1 RLKAPVGAALL
12 RDRPMTEPTNLPDS
26 DNGRPL
32 QSMMPALLLGM
43 AAFLNNFDVTAVV
56 IALPAVALQL
66 GFGVAGY
73 AWVMDAYSL
82 AFSGAL
88 LFAGALADRYG
99 RRRALLV
106 GNGIFALASLACGMA
121 WDGPTLL
128 VARALQGIGAAFIVT
143 GGFAL
148 IASVYVQARARTDA
162 FALVG
167 VMSGVAM
174 AFGPTMGGLV
184 SSWIGWRWIFL
195 INLPACALVAWGA
208 PRLVAEAREAV
219 PRPLD
224 PLGVVL
230 FTSALTALVE
240 ALLHGRASTSHMV
253 AGLALSAV
261 FLAAFGLQQ
270 RGRDEPI
277 LDPGIFV
284 QRPMI
289 GIAILLCAVSIGY
302 WAILV
307 YLPLFFAAAFDWSS
321 EVAGL
326 ALLTATVPMLFL
338 PPLGGWL
345 VNRLGWRL
353 HFALALGILA
363 AGNTTI
369 AIALISDGSAPPQI
383 ATFCGI
389 AAIGVGVALAH
400 PQLSG
405 AAVSLVPPD
414 LAGLASAVTVV
425 MRQAGFAVG
434 IAVLGAVL
442 HNQESAI
449 SYVWL
454 FSAAA
459 GASAAGLAAALVLL
473 PASAGPS
480 KK

>member
-1 RLKAPVGAALL
+1 
-12 RDRPMTEPTNLPDS
+12 
-26 DNGRPL
+26 
-32 QSMMPALLLGM
+32 
-43 AAFLNNFDVTAVV
+43 
-56 IALPAVALQL
+56 
-66 GFGVAGY
+66 
-73 AWVMDAYSL
+73 
-82 AFSGAL
+82 
-88 LFAGALADRYG
+88 
-99 RRRALLV
+99 
-106 GNGIFALASLACGMA
+106 
-121 WDGPTLL
+121 L

-167 VMSGVAM
+167 VLSGVAM

-195 INLPACALVAWGA
+195 INLPVCALVAWGV
-208 PRLVAEAREAV
+208 PRLVREAREAV

-240 ALLHGRASTSHMV
+240 ALLHGRTSASHLV

-261 FLAAFGLQQ
+261 LLVAFGVQQ
-270 RGRDEPI
+270 RSRANPI
-277 LDPGIFV
+277 LDPVIFV
-284 QRPMI
+284 QPAMV

-326 ALLTATVPMLFL
+326 ALLTATLPMLFL
-338 PPLGGWL
+338 PPLGGRL
-345 VNRLGWRL
+345 VGHLGWRL
-353 HFALALGILA
+353 YFALALAILA
-363 AGNTTI
+363 AGNATI
-369 AIALISDGSAPPQI
+369 AIALISDGSAPQLIP
-383 ATFCGI
+383 TFCGI

-405 AAVSLVPPD
+405 AAVSLAPPD

-425 MRQAGFAVG
+425 MRQGGFAVG

-442 HNQESAI
+442 RDQGSAI
-449 SYVWL
+449 SYLWP
-454 FSAAA
+454 FFAA
-459 GASAAGLAAALVLL
+459 GVASAAGLVAALVLL
-473 PASAGPS
+473 PEPAAAS

>member
-1 RLKAPVGAALL
+1 
-12 RDRPMTEPTNLPDS
+12 MT
-26 DNGRPL
+26 
-32 QSMMPALLLGM
+32 PALLLGM
-43 AAFLNNFDVTAVV
+43 AGFLTNFDVTAVV
-56 IALPAVALQL
+56 IALPAVAREL
-66 GFGVAGY
+66 GLDVAGY

-82 AFSGAL
+82 AFTACL

-195 INLPACALVAWGA
+195 INLPVCALVAWGV

-240 ALLHGRASTSHMV
+240 ALLHGRTSTSHMV

-261 FLAAFGLQQ
+261 FLAAFGIQQ
-270 RGRDEPI
+270 RSRDNPI

-284 QRPMI
+284 QPAMI

-321 EVAGL
+321 EVAGI
-326 ALLTATVPMLFL
+326 ALLTATLPMLFL
-338 PPLGGWL
+338 PPLGGRL
-345 VNRLGWRL
+345 VDRLGWRL
-353 HFALALGILA
+353 HFALALA
-363 AGNTTI
+363 M
-369 AIALISDGSAPPQI
+369 
-383 ATFCGI
+383 
-389 AAIGVGVALAH
+389 
-400 PQLSG
+400 SG
-405 AAVSLVPPD
+405 RRQCHHCDRAD
-414 LAGLASAVTVV
+414 LG
-425 MRQAGFAVG
+425 
-434 IAVLGAVL
+434 
-442 HNQESAI
+442 
-449 SYVWL
+449 W

-459 GASAAGLAAALVLL
+459 NSDFLRDCRDWGRRRFGSPATVRRGRVACAAGSCWPGICRDSRHAPGRLRGRHRSSRRGAS
-473 PASAGPS
+473 
-480 KK
+480 